1 MTRDDIIRVARIA
14 GFGFMTE
21 KPKSATHMQCG
32 IDELE
37 AFAKVVER
45 RKCQELARD
54 IEAMPFGDTAASFAA
69 WVRGQ

>member
-1 MTRDDIIRVARIA
+1 MTRDETIKMAREA

-32 IDELE
+32 IDDLE
-37 AFAKVVER
+37 AFAKLVER
-45 RKCQELARD
+45 HKCEELARG